1 LRGVKSVAENGVCE
15 RRSAAGLKSRSFN
28 GHLSA
33 RLNRLLK
40 NALVGREIEQGL
52 KAQRNEMCSLA
63 GPAEAVPLLQSPK
76 PAFSSKL

>member
-1 LRGVKSVAENGVCE
+1 VAVTAVTVGARELRIGAFELERGKSVAENGVCE

-40 NALVGREIEQGL
+40 NAFMGREIEQGL
-52 KAQRNEMCSLA
+52 KAQRNVQLSRS
-63 GPAEAVPLLQSPK
+63 G
-76 PAFSSKL
+76 